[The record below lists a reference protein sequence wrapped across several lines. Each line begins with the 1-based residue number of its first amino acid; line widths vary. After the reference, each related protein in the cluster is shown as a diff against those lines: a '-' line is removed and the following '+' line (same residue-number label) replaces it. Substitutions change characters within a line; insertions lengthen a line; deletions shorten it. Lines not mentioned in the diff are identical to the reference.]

1 MSFSYVYMLESLASE
16 GSYYV
21 GLTDDLL
28 GCLKQHNKGSVPHT
42 SKLRPWRI
50 KTAVAFA
57 DRTSAAKF
65 EKYLKSGSGRTFAQ
79 RHF

>member
-1 MSFSYVYMLESLASE
+1 MNYSYVYMLESLASP

-21 GLTDDLL
+21 GLTDDMHAR
-28 GCLKQHNKGSVPHT
+28 LKQHNKGSVPHS

-65 EKYLKSGSGRTFAQ
+65 EKYLKSGSGRAFAQ

>member
-1 MSFSYVYMLESLASE
+1 M
-16 GSYYV
+16 
-21 GLTDDLL
+21 GLTDDMHARLE
-28 GCLKQHNKGSVPHT
+28 QHHKGSAPHS

-50 KTAVAFA
+50 KTAVAFT

-65 EKYLKSGSGRTFAQ
+65 EKYLKSGSDRAFAQ